1 MTCKSHEKGYNLEI
15 MAKHSKSPVDFLK
28 DTDLNKEQVE
38 YLLDMSGKIKKQPQK
53 FKSTLKGKTV
63 ALLFE
68 KASLRTKFTLQIGI
82 HEMGGYSVI
91 NEGKIPDREP
101 IADIA
106 RNLERWADI
115 IVARVYAQST
125 LEELAFYARV
135 PVVNALSN
143 LYHPCQVLADMLT
156 LKEQFGDLRKLKL
169 AFVGDGNNVANSLM
183 LTGASLG
190 IDFRIA
196 TPKNYEPDQNVIK
209 KAQSLNLK
217 SGGSL
222 LVTNEIKKAVKGADA
237 IYTDTWVSMGQEHE
251 ADVRRRDF
259 KNFKV
264 TEKMFKFAGKNA
276 VFMHC
281 LPKHP
286 NEEVEE
292 EVFESKRSLVFEQA
306 ENRLHTIKALLA
318 FFIINQ

>member
-1 MTCKSHEKGYNLEI
+1 MHY
-15 MAKHSKSPVDFLK
+15 LK
-28 DTDLNKEQVE
+28 DTDLTPAQIKQVLALSAE
-38 YLLDMSGKIKKQPQK
+38 VKKYPAR
-53 FKSTLKGKTV
+53 FASRLKNKTV

-68 KASLRTKFTLQIGI
+68 KASLRTKFTLQIGVA
-82 HEMGGYSVI
+82 EMGGYSVL
-91 NEGKIPDREP
+91 NDGRIPDREP
-101 IADIA
+101 IGDIA
-106 RNLERWADI
+106 RNLERWTDI
-115 IVARVYAQST
+115 IVARVYAHST
-125 LEELAFYARV
+125 LEELKNYSKV